1 MGWDLSAMEQRQ
13 HISEKMRHE
22 KREEKVDKSI
32 NNFIYQWQS
41 LFFIIYP
48 LSFHSSSSSSSSS
61 LCVCLLT
68 VCAQSPGASYS
79 HSHDG
84 FSAPLLTWCLRL
96 FHSWTFAIALADF
109 YSLSSLL
116 LIRCTTS
123 MREQARQRG
132 KQQPHTDKGQTRRLK
147 RERERKEV
155 SSNTFS
161 LQAIKVNDGSK
172 VGRCATTSS

>member
-32 NNFIYQWQS
+32 NHFIYQWQS

-109 YSLSSLL
+109 YFLSFLL
-116 LIRCTTS
+116 LIRYTKFFNERT
-123 MREQARQRG
+123 G
-132 KQQPHTDKGQTRRLK
+132 KAK
-147 RERERKEV
+147 RETAASHRQGADKKIEERKRKE
-155 SSNTFS
+155 
-161 LQAIKVNDGSK
+161 GSEFK
-172 VGRCATTSS
+172 HFFPTGNKS